1 MGGSRNILIR
11 KIEFSTCML
20 NNFMNLRRQ
29 VDTLRCGNRVVLVS
43 APFFY
48 SVVCTCLLI
57 CISTFL
63 NILLIIKM
71 E

>member
-1 MGGSRNILIR
+1 MVGSRNILIR

-43 APFFY
+43 APFF
-48 SVVCTCLLI
+48 
-57 CISTFL
+57 
-63 NILLIIKM
+63 ILLCVRVCLYVYLPS
-71 E
+71 

>member
-1 MGGSRNILIR
+1 
-11 KIEFSTCML
+11 
-20 NNFMNLRRQ
+20 MNLRRQ

-48 SVVCTCLLI
+48 SVVCTCLFI
-57 CISTFL
+57 SISTFL

-71 E
+71 ESVLTSFVAYFYYFCGLNDR